1 MFKVRIND
9 GAPEDVATL
18 RLGWRAID
26 RSFAQLGP
34 DGTLI
39 WSIEAFDGSRQREA
53 MSRSEWQHRFRGPLA
68 FSRFL
73 EAGPWR
79 DRAGEQASNGAE
91 GG

>member
-9 GAPEDVATL
+9 GAPQDVATL

-26 RSFAQLGP
+26 RSFMALGP
-34 DGTLI
+34 ADGLI
-39 WSIEAFDGSRQREA
+39 WSIEAFDGSLHRER
-53 MSRSEWQHRFRGPLA
+53 MSRGEWETRFRGPLT

-79 DRAGEQASNGAE
+79 DRAQGPGPE
-91 GG
+91 GR